1 MALFQTRDL
10 ITSTLLAFRNQRRI
24 QGGGGG
30 GGGLGVR
37 FEGVV
42 TLLWGIFDIKNDI
55 ISYNICSSPI
65 DHYKKTVAIPLL
77 DSSIIQMQDRF
88 SDEDCLAR
96 HLLCLVQSIL
106 INKALQLGRMK

>member
-10 ITSTLLAFRNQRRI
+10 ITSTLLAFTNQRRI
-24 QGGGGG
+24 QGGGG
-30 GGGLGVR
+30 LAVR

-42 TLLWGIFDIKNDI
+42 TLLWGVFDIKNDI
-55 ISYNICSSPI
+55 ISYNISSSPI

-88 SDEDCLAR
+88 SDEDCHAR